1 VKIAPEDDEPVVHV
15 LDASRAA
22 GVVAALLDPRQR
34 PAFDANNREE
44 QQMLRALFARK
55 NDKPMVPLALAR
67 ANRTRIAW
75 RAEDLPAPAFLG
87 RREVEVPLAELVP
100 YIDWTFFFTAW
111 ELTGKYPAI
120 LDDPD
125 KGHVARDL
133 FDNAQRVLRR
143 MIDEARVRARGVYG
157 FWPALSDGD
166 DLVLYADEARTRVVA
181 RLPMLRQQQVKPDD
195 EPHRSLADF
204 VLPRAVAE
212 SDPAL
217 RDHVGAFAVT
227 AGLGLDP
234 FVQELEHA
242 HEDYDAL
249 IAKALCD
256 RLAEAFAEKLHE
268 RARAEWGHGEPAKL
282 SNEELIAEKYRGI
295 RPAFGYPACPDHTRK
310 GDLFELLDAP
320 AVGLGLTESFAMTPA
335 ASVSGL
341 YLAHPDARYF
351 MVRLRGARRDD
362 RGRGGALALA
372 IAGLRSGGGAARG
385 RGGGPGRRLARGSRR
400 RGRVRGPRG
409 MRGDAVTASAGARR
423 RVQRHADQS
432 PAPAA
437 RAASSSARNT
447 SANVALS
454 AKMNA
459 RP

>member
-1 VKIAPEDDEPVVHV
+1 MKQPLLIGGATTSRQHTAVKIAPEYDEPVVHV

-351 MVRLRGARRDD
+351 MVGRIDRDQ
-362 RGRGGALALA
+362 
-372 IAGLRSGGGAARG
+372 
-385 RGGGPGRRLARGSRR
+385 
-400 RGRVRGPRG
+400 V
-409 MRGDAVTASAGARR
+409 
-423 RVQRHADQS
+423 ADY
-432 PAPAA
+432 AA
-437 RAASSSARNT
+437 RAGMTVGEAERWLSPSLGYDPAAAPREAAAVGPGAASPAGP
-447 SANVALS
+447 VAEV
-454 AKMNA
+454 A
-459 RP
+459 